1 MELDEEEMERDLFE
15 REMKMGKSLAKAFNK
30 EFEFLYKFR
39 GGIKI
44 DYWLDVWEWCGWS
57 FFSISCHAF
66 DIEV

>member
-44 DYWLDVWEWCGWS
+44 DYWLDVWE
-57 FFSISCHAF
+57 
-66 DIEV
+66 